1 MNFFGNDTIA
11 LLFLGLI
18 AIFGLFFNNGDA
30 VNIALGAIGGYIG
43 SKVVDNATN
52 K

>member
-1 MNFFGNDTIA
+1 MKFINNDTVA

-18 AIFGLFFNNGDA
+18 GVISVLLKADIA
-30 VNIALGAIGGYIG
+30 VTTGIIGAIGGYIG
-43 SKVVDNATN
+43 SKAID